1 MLTSKFHCSSER
13 YGAIS
18 IKLEKGLMM
27 KSYAV
32 LPLRNTVLF
41 PKQIIPIYIGRKQSL
56 NLISDIS
63 ISDDKEI
70 IVVAQKDGTVEKPGE
85 KDFYEFATFAT
96 VMKVFDMPD
105 NSKSAIVKGIR
116 RIKINKYVQKE
127 PYFVADY
134 IDINEHT
141 SDTIEMDALCENLK
155 TIFS

>member
-1 MLTSKFHCSSER
+1 
-13 YGAIS
+13 
-18 IKLEKGLMM
+18 
-27 KSYAV
+27 
-32 LPLRNTVLF
+32 
-41 PKQIIPIYIGRKQSL
+41 
-56 NLISDIS
+56 
-63 ISDDKEI
+63 
-70 IVVAQKDGTVEKPGE
+70 
-85 KDFYEFATFAT
+85 
-96 VMKVFDMPD
+96 MKVFDMPD